1 MKFLDK
7 QVYGISSSKIKIF
20 KGIIVEKVISTLS
33 SLASKYF
40 LGGNVVGGTVNTMTG
55 FNEIFKEAIAAEHF
69 NLKEFGMANK
79 LYFSSFGKNWWNG
92 GKEFKEDKIIEYK
105 DRVSHADNLICHFAY
120 VYDFNFKYSL
130 QIIYKNNYID
140 RLYKRHVF
148 KDNKTMKRYN
158 EIYELAKKY
167 VKEKALL

>member
-1 MKFLDK
+1 MLFRSWESPDLSDK
-7 QVYGISSSKIKIF
+7 IISDKI
-20 KGIIVEKVISTLS
+20 
-33 SLASKYF
+33 Y
-40 LGGNVVGGTVNTMTG
+40 
-55 FNEIFKEAIAAEHF
+55 
-69 NLKEFGMANK
+69 
-79 LYFSSFGKNWWNG
+79 
-92 GKEFKEDKIIEYK
+92 KEFKEDKIIEYK